1 MSKRREDLEG
11 LIYRVIS
18 RPSDGPAPMGLT
30 FTQYSTCFAHNI
42 DKYVA
47 HGWRDE
53 AFESAVAAART
64 AMPVGRTLDARRGAT
79 GRTHRITL
87 ERNQSKYGRNAGR
100 KGVHRL
106 D

>member
-53 AFESAVAAART
+53 AFESAVAAAREPT
-64 AMPVGRTLDARRGAT
+64 RLVSPTTRTLGPPLDARRG
-79 GRTHRITL
+79 GR
-87 ERNQSKYGRNAGR
+87 AGG